1 MGAGEMTVREQL
13 KITGLLAFVVI
24 LYIIGGYIDA

>member
-1 MGAGEMTVREQL
+1 MGAGEMSMREQL

-24 LYIIGGYIDA
+24 LYIIGGWLDA